1 MAITISSELSWAF
14 IITCVTTTIL
24 VQARDPKSEVEAVP
38 GIIYPSVP
46 NQICM
51 LRKGYEC
58 RWTIEKSCSCN
69 LTQTRPLCRF
79 FMILYFQANFGD
91 FVHSQKAE
99 KRSEGSCDGN
109 ARMPDR
115 RSLHSNVVRPVI
127 FK

>member
-69 LTQTRPLCRF
+69 LTQKRPLWRTLEISFIRKRLKKGRKVPVMETHEC
-79 FMILYFQANFGD
+79 QTTGD
-91 FVHSQKAE
+91 RCIQMS
-99 KRSEGSCDGN
+99 
-109 ARMPDR
+109 
-115 RSLHSNVVRPVI
+115 
-127 FK
+127 